1 MELRE
6 IEQYITS
13 LDNVDKGIIDKRV
26 ADNGLIETLDKQLV
40 YLDCSRIYKNGMR
53 AMQTIGYPYQR
64 KISTYL
70 YLLDKC
76 TPDAREFYEEK
87 LLKLHEANL
96 AYEQENPPIWYGGK
110 KAKKKWDDEH
120 KSDKLPRK
128 RNAKQPTIP
137 GFGREVSNAERL
149 KRLNAQF
156 GSLTFKLKPPK
167 KDG

>member
-13 LDNVDKGIIDKRV
+13 LDKIDKGIIDRRV

-64 KISTYL
+64 EISTYL

-76 TPDAREFYEEK
+76 TPDVRKLYEEK
-87 LLKLHEANL
+87 LLKLHKANL
-96 AYEQENPPIWYGGK
+96 AYEEENPPIWYGGK
-110 KAKKKWDDEH
+110 KAKDKWNKEH
-120 KSDKLPRK
+120 KLNKTTNKRK
-128 RNAKQPTIP
+128 VKQENIP
-137 GFGREVSNAERL
+137 GFCKEISASQTL
-149 KRLNAQF
+149 KQKLAGCVGIN
-156 GSLTFKLKPPK
+156 FKLKIPNK
-167 KDG
+167 